1 MLILSLGYQL
11 IVCHIKLCN
20 NLIAKSY
27 FNLQFALCILCCHHY
42 RLSCNHRFT
51 IYYLCVMKYLL
62 TLLICFAGLYT
73 QAQNLQL
80 HELKSFI
87 NHPSASLRDSL
98 VVNGWEI
105 RPELSARQA
114 HQMYQTF
121 SFGNQKEEQ
130 GKAIAWLRIHADNG
144 VINQLYYQLP
154 GTAEYELILKDIKAS
169 GTEKKDVSAIA
180 DKNTNTYYV
189 SADYTFQTIVGAG
202 NYTVMV
208 MTNKNL

>member
-1 MLILSLGYQL
+1 
-11 IVCHIKLCN
+11 
-20 NLIAKSY
+20 
-27 FNLQFALCILCCHHY
+27 
-42 RLSCNHRFT
+42 
-51 IYYLCVMKYLL
+51 MKYIIA
-62 TLLICFAGLYT
+62 LLISFTALGAS
-73 QAQNLQL
+73 AQNLQL
-80 HELKSFI
+80 SELKSFI

-98 VVNGWEI
+98 TVNGWEI

-154 GTAEYELILKDIKAS
+154 GVEQYDLILKEIKEA
-169 GTEKKDVSAIA
+169 GTEKKGVQNME
-180 DKNTNTYYV
+180 DKNINTYYV

-202 NYTVMV
+202 TYTIMV
-208 MTNKNL
+208 MTNRSL